1 MPSDLMRRLQPRKK
15 IPKTTVS
22 ESTHMT
28 AICTTRMIYRLRSS
42 GPPSA
47 KPSSVTTDAWV
58 QQRTARSS
66 ASLLLARNRPAT
78 SVWLPSAGF
87 IAGAGGHLGRRES
100 EGWEG
105 GGAGETGELSAHLAD
120 LRARGQLALSK
131 VPGALGVSPEPFR
144 RAPQPCWSAPSAPA
158 RAALVP
164 GACST
169 GGSWNLAGLGQRGR
183 GRYGRRR

>member
-15 IPKTTVS
+15 MPKTTVS

-28 AICTTRMIYRLRSS
+28 AICTTRMMYRLRSS

-66 ASLLLARNRPAT
+66 ASLLLAKNRPAT

-87 IAGAGGHLGRRES
+87 IAGAGGHLG
-100 EGWEG
+100 
-105 GGAGETGELSAHLAD
+105 GAGPRDGKAV
-120 LRARGQLALSK
+120 AREEQ
-131 VPGALGVSPEPFR
+131 VPRGALTCRLACTGTASSLLSEVSALWEFPRSFSDPR
-144 RAPQPCWSAPSAPA
+144 RSPA
-158 RAALVP
+158 RLRRLLLP
-164 GACST
+164 G
-169 GGSWNLAGLGQRGR
+169 R
-183 GRYGRRR
+183 